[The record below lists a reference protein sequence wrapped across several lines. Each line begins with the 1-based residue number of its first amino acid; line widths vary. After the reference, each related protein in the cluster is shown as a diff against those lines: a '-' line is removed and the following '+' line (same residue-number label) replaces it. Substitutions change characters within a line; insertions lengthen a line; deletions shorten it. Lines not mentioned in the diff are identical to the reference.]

1 MADVISVND
10 NFQEVDTK
18 TIDGRKRLTLGNLLE
33 GFNRVKIYKNLRGE
47 LLIKPVVEIPA
58 SELWL
63 YKNKEA
69 YESVQRGLK
78 DLEEGRISEVNPDE
92 L

>member
-1 MADVISVND
+1 MTEVISIND

-18 TIDGRKRLTLGNLLE
+18 TIDGRKRLTIGNLLG
-33 GFNRVKIYKNLRGE
+33 GFKRVKIYKNTRGE
-47 LLIKPVVEIPA
+47 LLLKPVVEIPF

-69 YESVQRGLK
+69 FESVQKGLEDMEK
-78 DLEEGRISEVNPDE
+78 GRISEVNPDE

>member
-1 MADVISVND
+1 MAHAISIND

-18 TIDGRKRLTLGNLLE
+18 TIDSRKRLTLGNLLE
-33 GFNRVKIYKNLRGE
+33 GFNRVKIYKNTRGE
-47 LLIKPVVEIPA
+47 LLITPVVEIPA
-58 SELWL
+58 SDLWL

-69 YESVQRGLK
+69 FESLQRGLDDMK
-78 DLEEGRISEVNPDE
+78 NGKISEVNIDE